1 MTNVTSLVEGQ
12 APEEA
17 EIVVICRIAVVIF
30 LQPDDGIVVLHIIGK
45 VDADTAYWV
54 ILDLVHEERGI
65 SDVLANPVGIWTLG
79 NSPLQNVWLV
89 DSFEELVEVAP
100 VRYQRRLF

>member
-30 LQPDDGIVVLHIIGK
+30 LQPDDGFVVLHIIGK
-45 VDADTAYWV
+45 VDADATDRV
-54 ILDLVHEERGI
+54 ILDPVDEKRHIRRH
-65 SDVLANPVGIWTLG
+65 LANPVGVGALG

-89 DSFEELVEVAP
+89 DSFQESVEVTP
-100 VRYQRRLF
+100 VRYQ

>member
-30 LQPDDGIVVLHIIGK
+30 LQPDDGFVVLHVVGK
-45 VDADTAYWV
+45 GDADATYWV
-54 ILDLVHEERGI
+54 LHDPIEEERGI
-65 SDVLANPVGIWTLG
+65 GHMLAHPVRIWPLS
-79 NSPLQNVWLV
+79 NCPLQYVRLL
-89 DSFEELVEVAP
+89 DACEESVEVTP
-100 VRYQRRLF
+100 VRYQ